1 MSSNAK
7 HHVVQHLDYKPI
19 QWRKTAKCKQ
29 SPVQQQLNKDN
40 SDMEL

>member
-1 MSSNAK
+1 MQSTMLYSIWIIN
-7 HHVVQHLDYKPI
+7 LFNGE
-19 QWRKTAKCKQ
+19 KTAKCKQ